1 MLTMIEAKKKGMKAC
16 IEKLGYEFCK
26 KHADNSTTAYGEDDG
41 FVFCYV
47 GVDDSP
53 APDYSIDKPVWV
65 LSEENK
71 FPYSASCNVSMEDG
85 RIVFL
90 ECNLPKNNM

>member
-1 MLTMIEAKKKGMKAC
+1 MLTMDEAKKKGMKAC

-26 KHADNSTTAYGEDDG
+26 KHADNSVTAYGKEDSY
-41 FVFCYV
+41 VFCYV

-53 APDYSIDKPVWV
+53 APDYSLNKDVWI
-65 LSEENK
+65 LSEDNQ

-85 RIVFL
+85 NITFL
-90 ECNLPKNNM
+90 DCVLPH